1 MEVPA
6 GNRSPILD
14 FSLLDYA
21 DCLLTEKILSLLQS
35 LVFLRP
41 HIFADEGSMGISDWL
56 REGVKKYKTS

>member
-1 MEVPA
+1 MELPA
-6 GNRSPILD
+6 SNRSPILD

-41 HIFADEGSMGISDWL
+41 HIFADEGSMGISD
-56 REGVKKYKTS
+56 

>member
-1 MEVPA
+1 MELPA
-6 GNRSPILD
+6 SNRSPILD

-41 HIFADEGSMGISDWL
+41 LIFADEGISDWL